1 MTEGSNV
8 WKIVS
13 ATNVDHG
20 PIVGIDFGTSNSA
33 IAVWHY
39 AKNRVKVIRNI
50 VTKQRT
56 TPSTILFDQNGVKIG
71 IAPEDTPLHVIE
83 GCKLFL
89 GRERNDG
96 DMELEGHLGY
106 HYNSLDE
113 KISVCDVNSS
123 RSISVEEAAARIM
136 SELKASAEIYL
147 QRRPTAWLGT
157 EKDLI
162 RKGTKP
168 WDGVLRRVVVG
179 IPANHTERKKE
190 ATRRAALLAG
200 FSEVHLM
207 VESSAAAMAYGL
219 LAVGK
224 KHVLVVDM
232 GCGTL
237 DCTAMHIDE
246 GTFRVLATAGT
257 GASPLTGSGCGGRRI
272 DQLVLSYVLH
282 KFNIGDVMS
291 LTPFFTL
298 VLIAISSIYS
308 HVCILY
314 IMSYTCSCCYKQ
326 QGQ

>member
-1 MTEGSNV
+1 MAEGINV
-8 WKIVS
+8 WRTVS
-13 ATNVDHG
+13 ITDVDHG

-39 AKNRVKVIRNI
+39 AKNRVKVMRNV

-56 TPSTILFDQNGVKIG
+56 TPSTILFDQNEVKIG
-71 IAPEDTPLHVIE
+71 ITPEDTPLHVVE

-89 GRERNDG
+89 GRERSDG

-106 HYNSLDE
+106 QFN
-113 KISVCDVNSS
+113 KIDDKICVCDVNSS
-123 RSISVEEAAARIM
+123 RSMSVEEAAARIM
-136 SELKASAEIYL
+136 SELKASAELYL

-157 EKDLI
+157 DNDLI

-190 ATRRAALLAG
+190 ATRRAAMLAG

-257 GASPLTGSGCGGRRI
+257 GANPGTGSGCGGRRI
-272 DQLVLSYVLH
+272 DQLVLSHVLN
-282 KFNIGDVMS
+282 KLNIGDDFYS
-291 LTPFFTL
+291 LLLLLLLLFL
-298 VLIAISSIYS
+298 L
-308 HVCILY
+308 
-314 IMSYTCSCCYKQ
+314 
-326 QGQ
+326 

>member
-8 WKIVS
+8 WKVAS
-13 ATNVDHG
+13 ATDIDQG

-56 TPSTILFDQNGVKIG
+56 TPSTILFGRNDVKIG

-83 GCKLFL
+83 GCKLLL
-89 GRERNDG
+89 GREKNDG
-96 DMELEGHLGY
+96 DMALEGDHLGY
-106 HYNSLDE
+106 HFNNIDD
-113 KISVCDVNSS
+113 KISVCDINSS
-123 RSISVEEAAARIM
+123 RFMSVEEAAARIM
-136 SELKASAEIYL
+136 SELKVSAEMYL

-157 EKDLI
+157 ENDLI
-162 RKGTKP
+162 RTKP

-200 FSEVHLM
+200 FSEAHLM

-219 LAVGK
+219 LAVGQ

-282 KFNIGDVMS
+282 KLNIGDD
-291 LTPFFTL
+291 
-298 VLIAISSIYS
+298 I
-308 HVCILY
+308 
-314 IMSYTCSCCYKQ
+314 
-326 QGQ
+326 